1 MFICLLFSKGRVL
14 RDLPSQGQDDIENV
28 HLQKVHEEGRE
39 ESAQGCQEWDF
50 HSEDV
55 SSESTSREGFIMIF
69 KEHLYSWRR
78 NLQWHLLDSFIERQW
93 ESEVLS
99 RDAFVPMQQFR
110 LDRVARKE
118 EMRQMFSNYFC
129 EEAQW
134 RHRTTNCQAEFLHS
148 RSPCSV
154 MRDLCSIICN
164 LLKALLFGINNST
177 LMSICSKALWNKQ
190 QGWQKT

>member
-1 MFICLLFSKGRVL
+1 MKKDGRKVRKAAKNEIFILKMWVRRAPRERVL
-14 RDLPSQGQDDIENV
+14 LWFLKSVYIPEEEIYNDICWT
-28 HLQKVHEEGRE
+28 
-39 ESAQGCQEWDF
+39 AF
-50 HSEDV
+50 
-55 SSESTSREGFIMIF
+55 M
-69 KEHLYSWRR
+69 
-78 NLQWHLLDSFIERQW
+78 ERQW

-134 RHRTTNCQAEFLHS
+134 RHRTTDCQAEFLHS